1 MEQKRLCPFCMGEL
15 PPAATVCPHCGK
27 ILEGCNPAGCLPVGT
42 VLAGRYTVGEMRSLD
57 GEGVLYSGVENL
69 GAFRVTIKEYLPVT
83 LSAERGADCILRPK
97 QGSEVLFKT
106 TRMDFA
112 DLYRAV
118 QRITPASGL
127 EAVLDVVYNPFRT
140 ELLLRAED
148 CGVTAAGGFEMLVA
162 QAVFAAEHFTG
173 STLDTDTLIP
183 TISRRLRHQLANVSL
198 IGMPGCGKSTVGA
211 ALAKRLDKR
220 FVDLDAE
227 IERRTG
233 HNIPD
238 IFAE

>member
-1 MEQKRLCPFCMGEL
+1 MEQKRLCPFCIGEL

-69 GAFRVTIKEYLPVT
+69 GGFRVTIKEYLPVT

-112 DLYRAV
+112 DLYRAI

-127 EAVLDVVYNPFRT
+127 EAVLDVVEANNTVYAVLENLGGTPLEQWLENRPAPV
-140 ELLLRAED
+140 RAED
-148 CGVTAAGGFEMLVA
+148 AAVAAAAIKGGDVCP
-162 QAVFAAEHFTG
+162 
-173 STLDTDTLIP
+173 S
-183 TISRRLRHQLANVSL
+183 
-198 IGMPGCGKSTVGA
+198 
-211 ALAKRLDKR
+211 
-220 FVDLDAE
+220 
-227 IERRTG
+227 
-233 HNIPD
+233 
-238 IFAE
+238 

>member
-127 EAVLDVVYNPFRT
+127 EAVLDVVEDQQHRVCGAGK
-140 ELLLRAED
+140 LRRHP
-148 CGVTAAGGFEMLVA
+148 AGAMAGK
-162 QAVFAAEHFTG
+162 
-173 STLDTDTLIP
+173 S
-183 TISRRLRHQLANVSL
+183 SRSGAGRGCLRHAA
-198 IGMPGCGKSTVGA
+198 PGV
-211 ALAKRLDKR
+211 
-220 FVDLDAE
+220 
-227 IERRTG
+227 
-233 HNIPD
+233 
-238 IFAE
+238 